1 MSTTT
6 SATSNAISALGAGSG
21 MDVKALANSLVDAER
36 APRKDII
43 DKKISKSEAGISGY
57 SAIKFVFEG
66 LKTSLMDIKDQSD
79 FSSIT
84 PRNSQSAAFTVTAS
98 ATASAGSHT
107 VNVTSLAK
115 AERKLTAGFT
125 TTTTP
130 INNGEAFNLNLSIH
144 GGANQPISVAAGK
157 DTPSGIVA
165 AINEANLGVKAQ
177 LVNTGEAGAPY
188 KIMVTGQTG
197 ALNDFELS
205 AEPVAPATT
214 LSAETSVLF
223 NTRLQSAANGVVS
236 VDGMNLTPSSN
247 QLTDLIPGVTLDLYA
262 TTTGDASVDLIRDT
276 SSVKTKVAALVKAYN
291 DANTMLNTVSDA
303 KSSVETYGGSL
314 AGNSVVNSLR
324 TQMRE
329 LIFPDMLDASN
340 LNIVQMTD
348 EVKNQTRFDQIY
360 ASTEYNE
367 FVNLVYERV
376 QFGTMTAFFLVFFIV
391 GYLFYG
397 SFFAA
402 VGATSGSESDGQ
414 QFVLPIIFLLCFSLY
429 AGYFALQNPESS
441 LTTFFHYLPFTSPVV
456 VMVKLAQG
464 YAPEQSLQIYIS
476 LLILV
481 IEYQQFNSNLNLN
494 VLLPSKFHF

>member
-115 AERKLTAGFT
+115 AERKLTAGLAT
-125 TTTTP
+125 TATP
-130 INNGEAFNLNLSIH
+130 INNGEAFNLNLTIH

-329 LIFPDMLDASN
+329 LIFPSTGAVSNELVSLRDIGLSLDKDGT
-340 LNIVQMTD
+340 MTLD
-348 EVKNQTRFDQIY
+348 NVKLDQVLSTRFDE
-360 ASTEYNE
+360 AVTMLTGNSE
-367 FVNLVYERV
+367 NLSAYSSAPS
-376 QFGTMTAFFLVFFIV
+376 G
-391 GYLFYG
+391 
-397 SFFAA
+397 A
-402 VGATSGSESDGQ
+402 VGAAFKGISAMLSSTGTVSQQSTNLTKRITEYKDELAKLETRMTQLLERYNQ
-414 QFVLPIIFLLCFSLY
+414 QFGAMESIVGQSKSLRTS
-429 AGYFALQNPESS
+429 LSS
-441 LTTFFHYLPFTSPVV
+441 TFEGMMASYT
-456 VMVKLAQG
+456 KG
-464 YAPEQSLQIYIS
+464 
-476 LLILV
+476 
-481 IEYQQFNSNLNLN
+481 
-494 VLLPSKFHF
+494 

>member
-115 AERKLTAGFT
+115 AERKLTAGFA

-130 INNGEAFNLNLSIH
+130 INNGEAYNLNLSIH
-144 GGANQPISVAAGK
+144 GGANQAISVAAGK

-329 LIFPDMLDASN
+329 LIFPSTGAISNELVSLRDIGLSLDKDGT
-340 LNIVQMTD
+340 MTLD
-348 EVKNQTRFDQIY
+348 NVKLDQVLSTRFDE
-360 ASTEYNE
+360 AVTMLTGNSE
-367 FVNLVYERV
+367 NLSAYSSAPS
-376 QFGTMTAFFLVFFIV
+376 G
-391 GYLFYG
+391 
-397 SFFAA
+397 A
-402 VGATSGSESDGQ
+402 VGAAFKGISAMLSSTGTVSQQSTNLTKRITEYKDELAKLETRMTQLLERYNQ
-414 QFVLPIIFLLCFSLY
+414 QFGAMESIVGQSKSLRTS
-429 AGYFALQNPESS
+429 LSS
-441 LTTFFHYLPFTSPVV
+441 TFEGMMASYT
-456 VMVKLAQG
+456 KG
-464 YAPEQSLQIYIS
+464 
-476 LLILV
+476 
-481 IEYQQFNSNLNLN
+481 
-494 VLLPSKFHF
+494 

>member
-21 MDVKALANSLVDAER
+21 MDVKALASSLVDAER

-98 ATASAGSHT
+98 ATASAGSHS

-115 AERKLTAGFT
+115 AERKLTAGFAT
-125 TTTTP
+125 TTTTL
-130 INNGEAFNLNLSIH
+130 NNGEAFNLNLSIH

-177 LVNTGEAGAPY
+177 LVNTGESGAPY

-197 ALNDFELS
+197 ALNDFVLS
-205 AEPVAPATT
+205 SEPVAPATT

-223 NTRLQSAANGVVS
+223 DTRLQSAANGVVT
-236 VDGMNLTPSSN
+236 VDGMSLTPSSN

-262 TTTGDASVDLIRDT
+262 TTSGDASVDLIRDT

-329 LIFPDMLDASN
+329 LIFPSTGSVSNELSSIRDMGLSLDKDGTMTLDNVKLDAVLS
-340 LNIVQMTD
+340 
-348 EVKNQTRFDQIY
+348 TRFDE
-360 ASTEYNE
+360 AVTMMTGNSE
-367 FVNLVYERV
+367 NLSAYSSAPS
-376 QFGTMTAFFLVFFIV
+376 G
-391 GYLFYG
+391 
-397 SFFAA
+397 A
-402 VGATSGSESDGQ
+402 VGAAFKGISSMLSSTGTVSQQSTNLTKRIAEYKDELAKLETRMTQLLERYNQ
-414 QFVLPIIFLLCFSLY
+414 QFGAMESIVGQSKSLRTS
-429 AGYFALQNPESS
+429 LSS
-441 LTTFFHYLPFTSPVV
+441 TFEGMMASYT
-456 VMVKLAQG
+456 KG
-464 YAPEQSLQIYIS
+464 
-476 LLILV
+476 
-481 IEYQQFNSNLNLN
+481 
-494 VLLPSKFHF
+494 